1 MSKETLQIKYRFKP
15 FITILSIVFSLCI
28 GIGIYSIRNLNEPF
42 LLILLFSLM
51 LLFLFAGVMQV
62 VLVNKEYH
70 VFIDRKKMEMVL
82 DMGIR
87 KKKVIDLSVIKGFSS
102 RVQRNNSTTFYV
114 LQFLTTPT
122 QWGEFYH
129 KNDSK
134 LAFYNSEYEAMY
146 IVVSLT
152 NQKEEDLKKI
162 NKFLIDAGIEVVDFQ
177 PSVLGSYPGILK
189 KAVQVDESHTPLE
202 KKQKRRQLL
211 SYFLARLLF
220 MVIVFHFVVSFIGIF
235 HGIYW

>member
-1 MSKETLQIKYRFKP
+1 MSKETLRIKYRFKP
-15 FITILSIVFSLCI
+15 FITILSIVFSLFI

-51 LLFLFAGVMQV
+51 LLFLFVGVMQV

-70 VFIDRKKMEMVL
+70 VFIDSKKMEMVI

-87 KKKVIDLSVIKGFSS
+87 KEKVIDLSDVKGFSS

-114 LQFLTTPT
+114 LQFLTPPT

-146 IVVSLT
+146 IVVSLA
-152 NQKEEDLKKI
+152 NQKRK
-162 NKFLIDAGIEVVDFQ
+162 
-177 PSVLGSYPGILK
+177 
-189 KAVQVDESHTPLE
+189 T
-202 KKQKRRQLL
+202 
-211 SYFLARLLF
+211 
-220 MVIVFHFVVSFIGIF
+220 
-235 HGIYW
+235 